1 MMEELDKKFIQF
13 LTKQVRIITFIKS
26 IIKIY

>member
-13 LTKQVRIITFIKS
+13 LTKQVRENTFNKYIIN
-26 IIKIY
+26 IY